1 MSNTAALWISLVL
14 LILNAYFV
22 GAEFAAMAARRSALE
37 PLAQAGS
44 MRAAKCLDALEHMGS
59 MLATAQLG
67 ITVCS
72 VGLGAL
78 AESALH
84 HILHPYAA
92 MLPLG
97 EGGVNALSLA
107 GALLI
112 VVYLHVVVGEMIPKN
127 LALAGPDRAAMILVP
142 SLLMVSRTLRPLV
155 RIMEGISKTLVR
167 RVFRIEPKDEIAS
180 AFTAQEVGHIV
191 AESHREGLIEA
202 DRQGLV
208 RSALEFTDKRA
219 VDVAQPLAGLV
230 TVPVEVS
237 PAQVETQVARTGFS
251 RFPMVDE
258 DGTLVGYLH
267 LKDVLYAEGDEYVSP
282 VPLHRV
288 RLLASVSAS
297 DEVEDVLATMQRTG
311 AHLATVLGDHGEV
324 TGVVFLEDVLE
335 ELVGEVTDA
344 TRR

>member
-1 MSNTAALWISLVL
+1 MNTTASLWISVL
-14 LILNAYFV
+14 LLFLNAYFV
-22 GAEFAAMAARRSALE
+22 GAEFAAMAARRSTLE
-37 PLAQAGS
+37 PLAEGGS
-44 MRAAKCLDALEHMGS
+44 VRAARCLEALEHMGS

-84 HILHPYAA
+84 HLLHPYAA
-92 MLPLG
+92 LLPLG
-97 EGGVNALSLA
+97 EAAVNAVSLG

-127 LALAGPDRAAMILVP
+127 LALAGPDRAALILVP
-142 SLLMVSRTLRPLV
+142 SLLLTARTLRPLV
-155 RIMEGISKTLVR
+155 RIMEGIAKFLVK

-208 RSALEFTDKRA
+208 RSALEFTDKCA
-219 VDVAQPLAGLV
+219 GDVAQPLDSLV
-230 TVPVEVS
+230 TVPDDVT
-237 PAQVETQVARTGFS
+237 PAQLERQVARTGFS
-251 RFPMVDE
+251 RFPMVDSH
-258 DGTLVGYLH
+258 GGLIGYIH
-267 LKDVLYAEGDEYVSP
+267 LKDVLYAVGDDHTMP
-282 VPLHRV
+282 VPLERV
-288 RLLASVSAS
+288 RRLASVSAT

-311 AHLATVLGDHGEV
+311 AHVATVVDDSGEV

-335 ELVGEVTDA
+335 ELVGEVVDA
-344 TRR
+344 TQR